1 MKLEDVKQVTDALY
15 AFLSSIDING
25 IPWRLEYLDN
35 DTETALMFKSQ
46 GYSQE
51 LKKFIDGGY
60 QAVFPFEVYIQAS
73 RRDTKARLNL
83 SRILEAVWLRLSE
96 EESAGFPNLKLE
108 GATPLSIMRTSLP
121 ADYTGEKAKL
131 SVFSCAFT
139 LTYEKEGDF
148 SEFLK

>member
-15 AFLSSIDING
+15 GFLSGISING
-25 IPWRLEYLDN
+25 IPWHLEYLEN
-35 DTETALMFKSQ
+35 DTETSLMFKSQ

-60 QAVFPFEVYIQAS
+60 QAVFPFEIYVQAS

-83 SRILEAVWLRLSE
+83 SRILEAVWLELIAE
-96 EESAGFPNLKLE
+96 EEAGFPNLKLE
-108 GATPLSIMRTSLP
+108 GAMPLSFTRTSLP
-121 ADYTGEKAKL
+121 ADYTGEKAKM
-131 SVFSCAFT
+131 SVFSCAFM
-139 LTYEKEGDF
+139 LTYEKYGDL